1 MLSKI
6 ERSIMQIVYF
16 KAIEG
21 NGNCILKPNDI
32 LSEIPYKY
40 DFCKDDLVVSLEALA
55 LDGYFDFVNTDK
67 KGEEVYYFNLEQKG
81 LAFPREIEKEKRLKK
96 FKISLACTTASI
108 GMLAFIIKMIIN
120 AVTG

>member
-40 DFCKDDLVVSLEALA
+40 DFSKDDLVVSLEALA
-55 LDGYFDFVNTDK
+55 LDGYFEFVNTDK

-81 LAFPREIEKEKRLKK
+81 LGFPREIEKEKRLKK

-108 GMLAFIIKMIIN
+108 GMLTFIIKMIIN